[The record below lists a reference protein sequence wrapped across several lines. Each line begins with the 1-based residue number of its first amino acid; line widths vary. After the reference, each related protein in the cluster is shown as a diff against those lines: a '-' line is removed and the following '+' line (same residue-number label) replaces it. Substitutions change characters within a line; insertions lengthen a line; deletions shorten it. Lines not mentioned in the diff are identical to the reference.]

1 MLLLS
6 CSNDTNPCPV
16 IFQVWV
22 ESASISNPAD
32 VGITPE
38 TIAYVASWGFG
49 VVFLGFLLGYALGIA
64 IGIIKKL

>member
-6 CSNDTNPCPV
+6 CSNDMNPCPV
-16 IFQVWV
+16 INQAWV
-22 ESASISNPAD
+22 QSSTISNPAD

-38 TIAYVASWGFG
+38 TIAYVAAWGFG
-49 VVFLGFLLGYALGIA
+49 VVFLGFLLGYSLGIA